1 MPRNAVISRI
11 EVMFILVVG
20 TLSLGVLASATT
32 DQRATTQRASTRLT
46 RCNANLRGIGQSMYI
61 YAQDGDLFPA
71 IGPFGGKS
79 EGRMEI
85 FDPKTRSN
93 RPSTTGIPSPTVDL
107 WALVRANNTTPRQ
120 FICPE
125 TNDKP
130 DPARDPTDYF
140 DFLGPEHLSY
150 AYQFQHDR
158 DRRVLGTSS
167 EPIFP
172 LMADANPYIKGQ
184 VKTSALEDRASKHRG
199 NSTNHGKQR
208 PGQNVLFQDGHVS
221 FEKAPDVGMAG
232 RSSRRTSASWGRDN
246 CYTVFVRG
254 TDKTFVDPGIAPT
267 RTHCNLGGKSDGCL
281 VP

>member
-11 EVMFILVVG
+11 EVMLILVMG
-20 TLSLGVLASATT
+20 TMSLGVLASATT
-32 DQRATTQRASTRLT
+32 DQRASTQRAS
-46 RCNANLRGIGQSMYI
+46 RCASNLQRIAQSMYI

-71 IGPFGGKS
+71 IGPVGGNS
-79 EGRMEI
+79 EGRMEV

-93 RPSTTGIPSPTVDL
+93 TPSTTGVPSPTVDL
-107 WALVRANNTTPRQ
+107 WALVRANTVMPKH

-130 DPARDPTDYF
+130 DPARDVTAYF

-158 DRRVLGTSS
+158 DRRVLGTTS

-184 VKTSALEDRASKHRG
+184 VKTGALEDRASKHRG

-208 PGQNVLFQDGHVS
+208 PGQNILLQDAYVS
-221 FEKAPDVGMAG
+221 LETGPDYGLAG
-232 RSSRRTSASWGRDN
+232 KFDSVNLKRSRGRDN

-254 TDKTFVDPGIAPT
+254 TDKTFVDPGVAPT
-267 RTHCNLGGKSDGCL
+267 RTQCNLGGKSDACL